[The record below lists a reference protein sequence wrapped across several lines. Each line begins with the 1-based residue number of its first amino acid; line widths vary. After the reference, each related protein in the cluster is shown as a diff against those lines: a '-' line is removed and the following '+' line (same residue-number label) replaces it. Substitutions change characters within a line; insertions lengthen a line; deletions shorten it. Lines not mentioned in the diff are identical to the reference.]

1 MASGCSVRRSV
12 VPGCPFWPPG
22 LRPDGSR
29 KLVVRGG
36 FFSPSL
42 DGGLPLLELSNPSRR
57 SSSATRASRLL
68 MISSLGAVSASSR
81 AITSV
86 GLTGAAGASSLCVTP
101 AVSKVRVMDRLTHA
115 ADSESSFFIPTR
127 YLGSYNFSRNWAP
140 GKWWRSQDLNLKLLT
155 RRPGLSRLSYSP
167 ELSRL

>member
-68 MISSLGAVSASSR
+68 MISSLAAISASSR

-86 GLTGAAGASSLCVTP
+86 GLTGVAGASSLCVTP
-101 AVSKVRVMDRLTHA
+101 AVSKAVSKVRVMDRLTHA
-115 ADSESSFFIPTR
+115 ADSESSFLSQPGTWAVTLDKSDAPINEFG
-127 YLGSYNFSRNWAP
+127 LGHEMSIDYFHHQMHIEA
-140 GKWWRSQDLNLKLLT
+140 K
-155 RRPGLSRLSYSP
+155 RL
-167 ELSRL
+167 